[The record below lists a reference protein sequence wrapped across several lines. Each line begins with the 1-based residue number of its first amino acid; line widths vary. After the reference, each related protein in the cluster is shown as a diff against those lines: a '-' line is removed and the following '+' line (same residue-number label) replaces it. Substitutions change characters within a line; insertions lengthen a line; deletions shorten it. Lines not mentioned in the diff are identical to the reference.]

1 MALCQKR
8 NIAMKFKRITLS
20 INGNVEA
27 IKKQLEEEHGIEY
40 TYPQVLNYLINY
52 YRKNNQQPKTQ
63 WRKP

>member
-1 MALCQKR
+1 
-8 NIAMKFKRITLS
+8 MKFKRITLS